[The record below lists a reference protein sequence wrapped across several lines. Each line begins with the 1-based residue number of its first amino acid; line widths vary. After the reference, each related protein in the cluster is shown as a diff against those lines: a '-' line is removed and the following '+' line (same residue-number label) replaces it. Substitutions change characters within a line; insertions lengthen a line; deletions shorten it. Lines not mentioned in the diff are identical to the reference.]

1 MAGRGRRPGPRAPG
15 AAAVSATGILAGALA
30 VAAALPLLAWL
41 TRRCVE
47 TRVPPCGRFV
57 EVAGTRLHYQDR
69 GEGPVVVLLH
79 GLGGNLRHFHR
90 LAARLSAHC
99 RVIAV
104 DSPGCG
110 YSRRLGG
117 GRLPLRGQAALL
129 AAFFERLALEPALL
143 VGHSLGG
150 ALALAVALDHP
161 ARVRGLVLLAG
172 LSQPVRLKGPAIRSP
187 LLQALFAWTLLA
199 PVGLLLHRA
208 ALRTAFAPEAVP
220 PDVGTAGGAWLGYR
234 PGNFRQASMDMATAA
249 AELAPLVPRYPTL
262 GVPVAILFGRQDQL
276 LDPAVHG
283 ERLAAALP
291 RATLRLLDAGHMLPL
306 TQVEP
311 VAECILRALQPAR

>member
-1 MAGRGRRPGPRAPG
+1 MSP
-15 AAAVSATGILAGALA
+15 TGILAGALA
-30 VAAALPLLAWL
+30 AAMLPLLAWL
-41 TRRCVE
+41 ARRRVE
-47 TRVPPCGRFV
+47 ALVPPCGRFV
-57 EVAGTRLHYQDR
+57 EVEGIRLHYQDR

-90 LAARLSAHC
+90 LAAQLSVHC

-104 DSPGCG
+104 DRPGCG

-117 GRLPLRGQAALL
+117 GWLPLCGQAALL
-129 AAFFERLALEPALL
+129 ATFFEQLALEPVLL

-172 LSQPVRLKGPAIRSP
+172 LSQPVRLKGVAIRSP
-187 LLQALFAWTLLA
+187 LLRALFAWTLLV

-208 ALRTAFAPEAVP
+208 ALRAAFAPEAVP
-220 PDVGTAGGAWLGYR
+220 ADIDKAGGAWLGYR
-234 PGNFRQASMDMATAA
+234 PANFCQASMDMATVA

-262 GVPVAILFGRQDQL
+262 DVPVAILFGRQDRL

-306 TQVEP
+306 TQPEP